1 MQSLSSFESS
11 EPIEEKEEIFQ
22 LKKFLGFFEKR
33 NIQIKGIYVLD
44 ERVVFIHIFIK
55 KHVKNLFLYVSSK
68 FNIAAEGIFKF
79 PKYDLQSSDEDSSYT
94 GQEKII
100 RSFFE
105 GQLDRLA
112 KSSIKLMW
120 FNKKRIV
127 YITRHNEVDIMDVA
141 TNSESG
147 FFYLTEWEYFFKHSD
162 EICEEIGI
170 NEAGLMRQCLNFTSD
185 VDIIKTAQK
194 AASILN
200 DKNKVQARLT
210 QQNSRIENLVSK
222 LNGEPSKELS
232 DLGSVVQQEVV
243 NQCFKIYTLTS
254 EMEQINKIL

>member
-1 MQSLSSFESS
+1 MQSLSSVENS
-11 EPIEEKEEIFQ
+11 EPLEEKEEVFQ

-33 NIQIKGIYVLD
+33 NILIKGIYVLD

-68 FNIAAEGIFKF
+68 FNIAVDGIFKF
-79 PKYDLQSSDEDSSYT
+79 PKYDLNSSDEDASFS
-94 GQEKII
+94 GQEKMI

-105 GQLDRLA
+105 GQLDRLK

-120 FNKKRIV
+120 FHKKRII

-162 EICEEIGI
+162 EIWEEIGI
-170 NEAGLMRQCLNFTSD
+170 NESGLMRQCLNVTSD
-185 VDIIKTAQK
+185 IDIIKTAQK
-194 AASILN
+194 AVSILN
-200 DKNKVQARLT
+200 DKNKVQVQLN
-210 QQNSRIENLVSK
+210 QQNMRIENLVSK
-222 LNGEPSKELS
+222 LNGEVPKVLA
-232 DLGSVVQQEVV
+232 DLGSVVQQEVI